1 MARTDENVNVAGA
14 SAPARETE
22 GGDVKV
28 DIEVEGDDVPKG
40 TAAPKGQDAT
50 SAKDAAADVEATVI
64 DDRSVA
70 ATNEG
75 GASGETGASNEA
87 DGDVGADEQARI
99 DAAIKA
105 GEAAADADFKAEA
118 DGLRAER
125 DELAK
130 KLAGVAD
137 EIEAAKSEASAS
149 ADKLARLQADWDN
162 YRRRTERERVTE
174 RERACEGLIK
184 DLLPAIDDLERAVE
198 HASSTVEGDE
208 VARQLVDGVSA
219 VHAKVVAVLEKQGV
233 EVIDPAGQPFDPQDH
248 QAVGRVERPDVYDAT
263 VADVYQ
269 KGYRLGGKVVRPAM
283 VTVTYGG
290 AKRPAD
296 DKPDEGGS
304 NK

>member
-1 MARTDENVNVAGA
+1 MARTDANENVAGA
-14 SAPARETE
+14 AAPAEKPE

-28 DIEVEGDDVPKG
+28 DIEVEGED
-40 TAAPKGQDAT
+40 TPKGQDDKTAAT
-50 SAKDAAADVEATVI
+50 TEDAATDVEATVI
-64 DDRSVA
+64 DDQSA
-70 ATNEG
+70 ASPE
-75 GASGETGASNEA
+75 
-87 DGDVGADEQARI
+87 DDEQARVE
-99 DAAIKA
+99 AAIKA
-105 GEAAADADFKAEA
+105 GEAAADADFKSQA
-118 DGLRAER
+118 DSLRAER

-162 YRRRTERERVTE
+162 YRRRMERERVTE

-198 HASSTVEGDE
+198 HAGTAAEGNE
-208 VARQLVDGVSA
+208 VAQQLVDGVSA
-219 VHAKVVAVLEKQGV
+219 VHAKVVSVLEKQGI
-233 EVIDPAGQPFDPQDH
+233 EVIDPAGLPFDPQDH
-248 QAVGRVERPDVYDAT
+248 QAVGRVEKPDVYDST
-263 VADVYQ
+263 VAEVYQ